1 MQNNVVAST
10 AILAGLVLE
19 EDLIQTILRR
29 GLMQES
35 VIYQDI
41 LLEGKAEALEQVA
54 TNLSNERM
62 SIGLVVKVTG
72 LSIEQVQQLQASH

>member
-1 MQNNVVAST
+1 
-10 AILAGLVLE
+10 
-19 EDLIQTILRR
+19 
-29 GLMQES
+29 MQES